1 MGVELLNEDSA
12 TTPQTNT
19 EVFEENF
26 PFYLAIGMSPTE
38 YWTGDSTLVR
48 YYRRAYLI
56 RQENEN
62 NNAWLQGLY
71 VYDAISTALA
81 NALRDKGASAKDYAK
96 KPYDFKNRVKSE
108 AEKAHEVDIEQ
119 QKAAAWMESLVRIN
133 KSREP

>member
-1 MGVELLNEDSA
+1 VGVELLNESSA
-12 TTPQTNT
+12 TTPKTDT

-56 RQENEN
+56 KQENEN
-62 NNAWLQGLY
+62 NNAWLHGLY
-71 VYDAISTALA
+71 IYDAISTALS
-81 NALRDKGASAKDYAK
+81 NALRCKGVSAKDYAK

-108 AEKAHEVDIEQ
+108 AEKQHEVDIEQ
-119 QKAAAWMESLVRIN
+119 QKAAAWMESLVRMN
-133 KSREP
+133 KKK

>member
-1 MGVELLNEDSA
+1 MGVELLNEAA
-12 TTPQTNT
+12 TTHQTET

-26 PFYLAIGMSPTE
+26 PFYLAIGMSPAE

-48 YYRRAYLI
+48 YYRKAYLI

-81 NALRDKGASAKDYAK
+81 NALRGKGTSAKDYAR

-108 AEKAHEVDIEQ
+108 TEKAHEVEIEQ

-133 KSREP
+133 KNK

>member
-1 MGVELLNEDSA
+1 MGVELLNESSA
-12 TTPQTNT
+12 TTPKTDT

-56 RQENEN
+56 KQENEN
-62 NNAWLQGLY
+62 NNAWLHGLY
-71 VYDAISTALA
+71 VYDAISTALS
-81 NALRDKGASAKDYAK
+81 NALRGKGVSAKDYAK

-108 AEKAHEVDIEQ
+108 AEKQHEVDIEQ
-119 QKAAAWMESLVRIN
+119 QKAAAWMESLVRTN
-133 KSREP
+133 KKK

>member
-1 MGVELLNEDSA
+1 MGRELLSDL
-12 TTPQTNT
+12 TPKTNT

-56 RQENEN
+56 KQENEN
-62 NNAWLQGLY
+62 NNAWLHGVY
-71 VYDAISTALA
+71 VYDAISTALS
-81 NALRDKGASAKDYAK
+81 NALRGKGVSPKDYAK

-108 AEKAHEVDIEQ
+108 AEKQHEVDIEQ
-119 QKAAAWMESLVRIN
+119 QKAAAWMESLVRMN
-133 KSREP
+133 KKK

>member
-1 MGVELLNEDSA
+1 MGVELLSEGSA
-12 TTPQTNT
+12 TTPKTDT

-26 PFYLAIGMSPTE
+26 PFYLAIGMSPAE

-71 VYDAISTALA
+71 VYDAISTALS
-81 NALRDKGASAKDYAK
+81 NALRGKGVPSKDYAK

-108 AEKAHEVDIEQ
+108 AEKQHEVDIEQ
-119 QKAAAWMESLVRIN
+119 QKAAAWMESLVRMG
-133 KSREP
+133 KKK